1 MMLRTTPPARSFTVE
16 DMTIALDFLE
26 GEAEPLCG
34 DLFEAVGFLRLL
46 VEDKTDNLRRQ
57 WPEWF
62 TFYADRTGQ
71 AWCAGSGVPA

>member
-1 MMLRTTPPARSFTVE
+1 MTDAAITFSQQ
-16 DMTIALDFLE
+16 DMTVALDFLE

-46 VEDKTDNLRRQ
+46 VEGRTENLRRQ

-62 TFYADRTGQ
+62 TFYAARTGR
-71 AWCAGSGVPA
+71 AWPAREGVPL

>member
-1 MMLRTTPPARSFTVE
+1 
-16 DMTIALDFLE
+16 MTEVPITFSQDDLIVALDFLE

-46 VEDKTDNLRRQ
+46 VEGPTETLRRQ

-62 TFYADRTGQ
+62 TFYAARTGR
-71 AWCAGSGVPA
+71 AWPMREVVLA

>member
-1 MMLRTTPPARSFTVE
+1 MTGALQTTFSAE
-16 DMTIALDFLE
+16 DMTVALDFLE

-46 VEDKTDNLRRQ
+46 VEGRAENLRRQ

-62 TFYADRTGQ
+62 TFYAARTGR
-71 AWCAGSGVPA
+71 AWRMECEVPA